1 MQLSMKTLFAMEDRV
16 LKMPGLYAM
25 WTVLFLSNL
34 VVLGTDTTQGASRD
48 FNLYTTALSTI
59 YCSLASYNTIY
70 GNKKPSS
77 MLLMAGP
84 VHQYTFWLLLA
95 YYRGLVYGTHSL
107 GVMNVIQTVLVSLFN
122 LDLLIKTW
130 ILAVHPE
137 KYEHYLL
144 EEADSDDEG
153 GGSGAVHLNCAGSCS
168 QEVTAVTEE
177 GVPRNLHVSREVCD
191 NDE

>member
-122 LDLLIKTW
+122 LDLLVKTW
-130 ILAVHPE
+130 ILALHPE
-137 KYEHYLL
+137 KYANYLRV
-144 EEADSDDEG
+144 EDTPREGSNESSSCRGTCGGG
-153 GGSGAVHLNCAGSCS
+153 GGS
-168 QEVTAVTEE
+168 TVTEE
-177 GVPRNLHVSREVCD
+177 GIPNNLRVSCEVCD